1 MHCQHK
7 EDDFRQAI
15 VDIVSAKSGQA
26 IVIQVI
32 GGNTITGY
40 APMSVGRDY
49 LRCHIAAGESHKEQ
63 VVPFHSITCVR

>member
-1 MHCQHK
+1 MQCQHK

-15 VDIVSAKSGQA
+15 VDIVSAKAGQA

-49 LRCHIAAGESHKEQ
+49 LRCHIAAGDNHKEQ

>member
-1 MHCQHK
+1 MKCQLK
-7 EDDFRQAI
+7 NDEFREAI
-15 VDIVSAKSGQA
+15 LDLVGGKDGQA

-32 GGNTITGY
+32 GGTTITGF

-49 LRCHIAAGESHKEQ
+49 LRCQVAAGDGQKEQ